1 MRPLLG
7 GLAVSLL
14 LMWTAGA
21 QAADQAASPTPKPAA
36 SQALLTPKVVAA
48 SLSPDWL
55 LKATLYHA
63 GAAGVGG
70 IDSIGC
76 KPVAMRTVATD
87 PKLIPR
93 RTVLFIAETVGLP
106 MPGGGVHDGFWYAS
120 DVGGAIKGNRIDLYT
135 GAGKASMTPIFKL
148 NLKKLTVAKAGS
160 FKGCPKAA
168 GHGNHADLLMQIA
181 RRSGILTPQFAVID
195 YVADRIKGV
204 QTQAPAR

>member
-7 GLAVSLL
+7 GLAASLL

-21 QAADQAASPTPKPAA
+21 QAADTAAPTAPAPA
-36 SQALLTPKVVAA
+36 SSHALTPKVVAA

-135 GAGKASMTPIFKL
+135 GAGRGSMAPIFKL
-148 NLKKLTVAKAGS
+148 NLKKLTVAKAGT

-204 QTQAPAR
+204 QASTPER

>member
-7 GLAVSLL
+7 GLAASLL

-21 QAADQAASPTPKPAA
+21 QAADSAAPTSPTAA
-36 SQALLTPKVVAA
+36 PQQTQVSPKVVAA
-48 SLSPDWL
+48 SLSPDFL

-63 GAAGVGG
+63 GAAGVGAR
-70 IDSIGC
+70 DSIGC
-76 KPVAMRTVATD
+76 APVAMRTVATD

-135 GAGKASMTPIFKL
+135 GAGKASMKPIFNL
-148 NLKKLTVAKAGS
+148 NLKKLTVAKAGT

-168 GHGNHADLLMQIA
+168 GHGNHGDLLMQLA
-181 RRSGILTPQFAVID
+181 RRSGVLTPQMAVID
-195 YVADRIKGV
+195 YVADRLRGA
-204 QTQAPAR
+204 QAVAPPR

>member
-7 GLAVSLL
+7 GLAASLL

-21 QAADQAASPTPKPAA
+21 QAADTAAPTAQKPAA
-36 SQALLTPKVVAA
+36 TQAQLTPKVVAA

-70 IDSIGC
+70 RDSIGC
-76 KPVAMRTVATD
+76 APVAMRTVATD

-106 MPGGGVHDGFWYAS
+106 LPGGGVHDGFWYAS
-120 DVGGAIKGNRIDLYT
+120 DVGGAIKGARIDLYT
-135 GAGKASMTPIFKL
+135 GQGKASMKPIFNL
-148 NLKKLTVAKAGS
+148 NLKKLTVARAGT

-168 GHGNHADLLMQIA
+168 SQPTHGDMLMQLA
-181 RRSGILTPQFAVID
+181 RRSGVLNPQFAVID
-195 YVADRIKGV
+195 YVTDRLRGAAV
-204 QTQAPAR
+204 PAPQR

>member
-7 GLAVSLL
+7 GLAASLL

-21 QAADQAASPTPKPAA
+21 QAADTAAPTAPSPAS
-36 SQALLTPKVVAA
+36 SQALTPKVVAA

-135 GAGKASMTPIFKL
+135 GAGRGSMAPIFKL
-148 NLKKLTVAKAGS
+148 NLKKLTVAKAGT

-204 QTQAPAR
+204 QASTPER

>member
-7 GLAVSLL
+7 GLAASLL

-21 QAADQAASPTPKPAA
+21 QAADTAAPTAPAPTSSHA
-36 SQALLTPKVVAA
+36 LTPKVVAA

-135 GAGKASMTPIFKL
+135 GAGRGSMAPIFKL
-148 NLKKLTVAKAGS
+148 NLKKLTVAKAGT

-204 QTQAPAR
+204 QASTPER